1 MSEMKWIKIVTD
13 IVDDEK
19 MLMIEMLCPNGAKRD
34 AVQLMWFNVLT
45 LAGKLNEGGR
55 LAVNGIPMDTKA
67 LGKKFRRTTRTVEFA
82 FDLFMKLGMIR
93 QDEDGAYCVTNWG
106 RYQSDM
112 SEKADKAEYDK
123 KRYQDKKV
131 KAETLKSEKESEIK
145 VEKSENSTFSTG
157 QNKNKEIEEEI
168 NISADA
174 DINILSG
181 RAPVAVNGNDPQKM
195 VQKENI
201 STKTKNSR
209 GDDKFSA
216 EIDEI
221 VMYLNQ
227 KANKNFFTRTEPTR
241 QCIRARLS
249 EGHTVEDFKKVID
262 NKVEQWLG
270 TENDK
275 YLRPETLFCPK
286 HFDSYRNENP
296 AAVIPLGSNKT
307 AVPQSTYNQQ
317 MNMLEQY
324 RQQLIQEEAH
334 G

>member
-45 LAGKLNEGGR
+45 LAGKLNDGGR

-82 FDLFMKLGMIR
+82 FDLFMKLDMIR
-93 QDEDGAYCVTNWG
+93 QDEDGAYYVTNWG

-112 SEKADKAEYDK
+112 SDRSGYQQEYYQKNKDK
-123 KRYQDKKV
+123 KKTKPS
-131 KAETLKSEKESEIK
+131 TSST
-145 VEKSENSTFSTG
+145 VENVENSTISTG
-157 QNKNKEIEEEI
+157 QNKNKEIEEER

-241 QCIRARLS
+241 HCIRARLS

-262 NKVEQWLG
+262 NKVEQWRG

-275 YLRPETLFCPK
+275 FLRPETLFCPK

-307 AVPQSTYNQQ
+307 AVPQSAYNQQ

>member
-112 SEKADKAEYDK
+112 SDRSEYQQEYYQKNKDK
-123 KRYQDKKV
+123 KKTKPS
-131 KAETLKSEKESEIK
+131 TSST
-145 VEKSENSTFSTG
+145 VENVENSTISTG

-249 EGHTVEDFKKVID
+249 EGYTVDDFRKVID

>member
-112 SEKADKAEYDK
+112 SDRSEYQQEYYQKNKDK
-123 KRYQDKKV
+123 KKTKPS
-131 KAETLKSEKESEIK
+131 TSST
-145 VEKSENSTFSTG
+145 VENVENSTISTG

-168 NISADA
+168 NISSSDEDDISAAASSAEKVVESYNRICTSYPKVESITAVRRDQIAASMKELKADA
-174 DINILSG
+174 GFYEKVFRKAEKSAFLKNKKGKKWVTGFDWMIRPQNAVKILEG
-181 RAPVAVNGNDPQKM
+181 TYDD
-195 VQKENI
+195 
-201 STKTKNSR
+201 TKNDHIYD
-209 GDDKFSA
+209 G
-216 EIDEI
+216 DEI
-221 VMYLNQ
+221 QEQLLAQFRDDPPQLRKMQ
-227 KANKNFFTRTEPTR
+227 QPP
-241 QCIRARLS
+241 QI
-249 EGHTVEDFKKVID
+249 EGRYAI
-262 NKVEQWLG
+262 
-270 TENDK
+270 
-275 YLRPETLFCPK
+275 
-286 HFDSYRNENP
+286 
-296 AAVIPLGSNKT
+296 
-307 AVPQSTYNQQ
+307 
-317 MNMLEQY
+317 
-324 RQQLIQEEAH
+324 
-334 G
+334 

>member
-55 LAVNGIPMDTKA
+55 LTVNGIPMDAKA

-168 NISADA
+168 NISSSDEDDISAAASSAEKVVESYNRICTSYPKVESITAVRRDQIAASMKELKADTGFYEKIFHKA
-174 DINILSG
+174 EKSAFLKNKKGKKWVTGFDWMIRPQNAVKILEG
-181 RAPVAVNGNDPQKM
+181 TYDD
-195 VQKENI
+195 
-201 STKTKNSR
+201 TKNDHIYD
-209 GDDKFSA
+209 G
-216 EIDEI
+216 DEI
-221 VMYLNQ
+221 QEQLLAQFRDDPPQLRKMQ
-227 KANKNFFTRTEPTR
+227 QPP
-241 QCIRARLS
+241 QI
-249 EGHTVEDFKKVID
+249 EGRYAI
-262 NKVEQWLG
+262 
-270 TENDK
+270 
-275 YLRPETLFCPK
+275 
-286 HFDSYRNENP
+286 
-296 AAVIPLGSNKT
+296 
-307 AVPQSTYNQQ
+307 
-317 MNMLEQY
+317 
-324 RQQLIQEEAH
+324 
-334 G
+334 

>member
-112 SEKADKAEYDK
+112 SDRSEYQQEYYQKNKDK
-123 KRYQDKKV
+123 KKTKPS
-131 KAETLKSEKESEIK
+131 TSST
-145 VEKSENSTFSTG
+145 VENVENSTISTG

-168 NISADA
+168 NISSSDEDDISAAASSAEKVVESYNRICTSYPKVESITAVRRDQIAASMKELKADTGFYEKIFHKA
-174 DINILSG
+174 EKSAFLKNKKGKKWVTGFDWMIRPQNAVKILEG
-181 RAPVAVNGNDPQKM
+181 TYDD
-195 VQKENI
+195 
-201 STKTKNSR
+201 TKNDHIYD
-209 GDDKFSA
+209 G
-216 EIDEI
+216 DEI
-221 VMYLNQ
+221 QEQLLAQFRDDPPQLRKMQ
-227 KANKNFFTRTEPTR
+227 QPP
-241 QCIRARLS
+241 QI
-249 EGHTVEDFKKVID
+249 EGRYAI
-262 NKVEQWLG
+262 
-270 TENDK
+270 
-275 YLRPETLFCPK
+275 
-286 HFDSYRNENP
+286 
-296 AAVIPLGSNKT
+296 
-307 AVPQSTYNQQ
+307 
-317 MNMLEQY
+317 
-324 RQQLIQEEAH
+324 
-334 G
+334 

>member
-34 AVQLMWFNVLT
+34 AVQLMWFNVLA

-93 QDEDGAYCVTNWG
+93 QDKDGAYYVTNWG

-145 VEKSENSTFSTG
+145 VKKSENFTFSTE

-168 NISADA
+168 NISSSSSEEEDTAKPISEDDEEENKFA
-174 DINILSG
+174 ERVVECYNRICTSY
-181 RAPVAVNGNDPQKM
+181 PKV
-195 VQKENI
+195 ENI
-201 STKTKNSR
+201 TAMRRDMITRSKKELHAGVADYVKIFTYARDNDFLKGKDGKKSKNWQPTFDWIINPQNATR
-209 GDDKFSA
+209 ILEGAFFTPKNNDHIYDG
-216 EIDEI
+216 DEI
-221 VMYLNQ
+221 QEQLLAQFRDDPPQLREMQ
-227 KANKNFFTRTEPTR
+227 QPP
-241 QCIRARLS
+241 QI
-249 EGHTVEDFKKVID
+249 EGRYAI
-262 NKVEQWLG
+262 
-270 TENDK
+270 
-275 YLRPETLFCPK
+275 
-286 HFDSYRNENP
+286 
-296 AAVIPLGSNKT
+296 
-307 AVPQSTYNQQ
+307 
-317 MNMLEQY
+317 
-324 RQQLIQEEAH
+324 
-334 G
+334 

>member
-112 SEKADKAEYDK
+112 SDRSEYQQEYYQKNKDK
-123 KRYQDKKV
+123 KKTKPS
-131 KAETLKSEKESEIK
+131 TSST
-145 VEKSENSTFSTG
+145 VENVENSTISTG

-195 VQKENI
+195 VQKETI